1 MAKAVVPEE
10 KRRRRRPT
18 RSGTVLS
25 EQLILETALR
35 MLREHGSTG
44 LTARRLGLALDADPS
59 TLYRY
64 FRGMDD
70 LTLAIGDALIGQA
83 LQGWRPTGE
92 WRSDLRGL
100 GLRIHAVY
108 VGHPQAALL
117 TANRVTGRAHELAAD
132 EAILDVLRT
141 AGFPCRTRYGST
153 RPSSTRPWPSPHS
166 TPPRWLCHAKVSEPT
181 RTCGG
186 RRTPAC
192 RTAHTPGSPRRR
204 PPGDPHGRQRLSHR
218 PRDAPGR
225 RRGAVGGPARPAIE
239 DRPPP
244 LRGGPV
250 PCGRSR
256 RLPGTPGPPTVRLN
270 RRAGASGRET
280 GPVRERC
287 GAWWRHT
294 VWGVASSVQM
304 VLPFGV

>member
-1 MAKAVVPEE
+1 MAKAVVLEE

-35 MLREHGSTG
+35 MLREHGSAG

-141 AGFPCRTRYGST
+141 AGFPLPDTVRIYQAFIDQTLAFAALDAASLALPRESLRADEDMWRST
-153 RPSSTRPWPSPHS
+153 Y
-166 TPPRWLCHAKVSEPT
+166 A
-181 RTCGG
+181 
-186 RRTPAC
+186 
-192 RTAHTPGSPRRR
+192 
-204 PPGDPHGRQRLSHR
+204 
-218 PRDAPGR
+218 
-225 RRGAVGGPARPAIE
+225 
-239 DRPPP
+239 
-244 LRGGPV
+244 
-250 PCGRSR
+250 
-256 RLPGTPGPPTVRLN
+256 RLPRTTHPRIAEAAPLLATRMVDSAYPTALEMLLDGAAAQWEALRA
-270 RRAGASGRET
+270 RR
-280 GPVRERC
+280 
-287 GAWWRHT
+287 
-294 VWGVASSVQM
+294 
-304 VLPFGV
+304 